1 MVVTG
6 NSAKTILYLGGC
18 RSGKSRL
25 AEEYCR
31 AAFELRTYIATMTI
45 TGDEEMNERIALH
58 RLQRGGE
65 WRLIEEPRDIRG
77 VLGSLPEDGVVLIDC
92 LTMWITNML
101 LADTSDIFME
111 QEVRSLCDLLRT
123 PPCTVVLVA
132 NEVGLGIVPES
143 ALARRFRDLAG
154 WTNQQVA
161 AVADRVIFVAA
172 GLPMLL
178 KDEGD
183 L

>member
-1 MVVTG
+1 MMVTENG
-6 NSAKTILYLGGC
+6 AKTILYLGGC

-31 AAFELRTYIATMTI
+31 TAFDLRTYIATMTI
-45 TGDEEMNERIALH
+45 TGDEEMNERIAMH
-58 RLQRGGE
+58 RLQRGVE
-65 WRLIEEPRDIRG
+65 WRLVEEPRDICG
-77 VLGSLPEDGVVLIDC
+77 VLGSVPENGVVLIDC

-101 LADTSDIFME
+101 LADTSDTFME
-111 QEVRSLCDLLRT
+111 QEVRRLCDLLRT

-154 WTNQQVA
+154 WANQQVA
-161 AVADRVIFVAA
+161 GVVGRVVFVAA
-172 GLPMLL
+172 GLPLLL
-178 KDEGD
+178 KDEGG